1 MIRVARCDRRTG
13 ETRIGDQSL
22 LAGWRDDPDV
32 VVWADFD
39 AEDKERERTLLREH
53 FNLSSLAL
61 DDAQRE
67 RHPPKL
73 EWFNDHFFLLLKGFT
88 AATDSIDYEVVHISF
103 FVGARFLVT
112 RRAQTSVSTDRV
124 WTAMQEGRFDLCK
137 GPIHLC
143 YRIVRTII
151 DRYSPII
158 LGLEQRLDDLEEEML
173 NEPSD
178 ETLEVLIGY
187 NSRLKKL
194 RRLFAYQESAL
205 AQVVE
210 GDEAWIGDAALHEFN
225 DAHEHMER
233 LASLCSLFQELVV
246 DLIEGYISVS
256 SHRLNRIMKLL
267 TITTVVFLP
276 LTLLAGVYGMNFRY
290 IPELAWHFG
299 YFAVLGLMVVIALLM
314 LLAFKRKRWL

>member
-13 ETRIGDQSL
+13 ETQYGDQRL
-22 LAGWRDDPDV
+22 LAGWREHPDV

-39 AEDKERERTLLREH
+39 AEDKDFERTLLLEH
-53 FNLSSLAL
+53 FELSPLAL

-73 EWFNDHFFLLLKGFT
+73 EWFADHFFLLLKGFT
-88 AATDSIDYEVVHISF
+88 AGTDSIDYEVVHISF

-124 WTAMQEGRFDLCK
+124 WGAIQEGRVDLAR
-137 GPIHLC
+137 GPLHIC

-158 LGLEQRLDDLEEEML
+158 LGLEERLDDLEEEML
-173 NEPSD
+173 REPSD
-178 ETLEVLIGY
+178 ATLEVLIGY

-194 RRLFAYQESAL
+194 RRLFVYQEAAL
-205 AQVVE
+205 AQIVAGE
-210 GDEAWIGDAALHEFN
+210 EAWIDDSALHEFN

-233 LASLCSLFQELVV
+233 LASLCGLFQELAV
-246 DLIEGYISVS
+246 DLIDGYISLS
-256 SHRLNRIMKLL
+256 SHRLNQIMKVL
-267 TITTVVFLP
+267 TITAVIFLP
-276 LTLLAGVYGMNFRY
+276 LTLLAGVYGMNFQY

-299 YFAVLGLMVVIALLM
+299 YFAVLALMVVIALIM
-314 LLAFKRKRWL
+314 LLAFKRKRWI